1 MKLIGKLENCAIY
14 HGLNKAGKEVVQY
27 IAKFAICAD
36 GMPKNVYGDPHW
48 QSKTAYRHGGKY
60 LNADKVPYVV
70 VPPSIIAAVEQ
81 VVLGSECEVENL
93 SNKMVSD
100 AICGEVGPQNKL
112 GEGSMELARRLGLN
126 PNPLHGGTEDHIIRY
141 TIFVGESAVVDGTKY
156 KLQSS

>member
-1 MKLIGKLENCAIY
+1 MKKIGTIEKCDIW
-14 HGLNKAGKEVVQY
+14 HGNDKNGREIIQY
-27 IAKFAICAD
+27 VAKMAICAD
-36 GMPKNVYGDPHW
+36 GIPRNTYGDPHW

-93 SNKMVSD
+93 SNKTVTD

-126 PNPLHGGTEDHIIRY
+126 PNPLHGGTDDHIIRY

>member
-1 MKLIGKLENCAIY
+1 MKKIGTIEKCDIW
-14 HGLNKAGKEVVQY
+14 HGNDKNGREIIQY
-27 IAKFAICAD
+27 VAKMAICAD
-36 GMPKNVYGDPHW
+36 GIPRNTYGDPHW

-126 PNPLHGGTEDHIIRY
+126 PNPRHGGTEDHIIRY